1 MNVLVA
7 KTANDA
13 ERIAY
18 TLIKERISGKHD
30 FVLGLATG
38 STPVGMYQM
47 FKQDALDC
55 SHVTSVNLDEYIGL
69 SPEHPQSYHRFM
81 KERLFDEVPFKQ
93 SHLPQGDAPDPQAEA
108 ARYEDLV
115 RNLGVD
121 LQLLGIGE
129 NGHIAFNEPG
139 TALDAK
145 THVTELTESTRE
157 ANRRFFDRLEDVP
170 THAIT
175 MGLDTIMNA
184 REIVLVATGERKAE
198 AVQHMIES
206 VPTVD
211 WPATI
216 LQAHP
221 CVTVVL
227 DEAAASRCA
236 DSLQARGQEAATR
249 FFTIRD

>member
-1 MNVLVA
+1 
-7 KTANDA
+7 
-13 ERIAY
+13 
-18 TLIKERISGKHD
+18 
-30 FVLGLATG
+30 
-38 STPVGMYQM
+38 MYQM

-69 SPEHPQSYHRFM
+69 SPEHPQSYNRFM
-81 KERLFDEVPFKQ
+81 KDRLFDEVPFKQ

-115 RNLGVD
+115 RKLGVD

-175 MGLDTIMNA
+175 MGLDT
-184 REIVLVATGERKAE
+184 
-198 AVQHMIES
+198 S
-206 VPTVD
+206 
-211 WPATI
+211 
-216 LQAHP
+216 
-221 CVTVVL
+221 
-227 DEAAASRCA
+227 
-236 DSLQARGQEAATR
+236 
-249 FFTIRD
+249 